1 MMNFDDFKRLDF
13 DSSRSFISGMK
24 EHRACSVEL
33 FCSVLQNTCDFA
45 DFADG
50 VRSKVEDL
58 EPNWTVQNTQSG
70 RSAKVDGPEIQKWTD
85 KSRRSQR
92 I

>member
-33 FCSVLQNTCDFA
+33 FCSVLQNT
-45 DFADG
+45 
-50 VRSKVEDL
+50 E
-58 EPNWTVQNTQSG
+58 QNTKIKFLTEHRTEQNTNFCFPKNIYA
-70 RSAKVDGPEIQKWTD
+70 RLAKHDNGYTHPSLTRD
-85 KSRRSQR
+85 R
-92 I
+92 ILLT